1 LADLNISVVPN
12 ARVENDVEASIDP
25 CDVPLSTGVTL
36 KADVFVKCFPTWNTG
51 WVPDGFVD
59 SSGRIKVNEFH
70 QSLADDRVFAIGCC
84 THTQYSVI
92 PMLDVEIASAA
103 KNLAALLRGET
114 PLPSVFKQTAPVK
127 NPAAIQLPFG
137 DWAMI
142 NVASF
147 DSGLMKCMAY
157 CCGCLNPLWPCCGC
171 CGWPCMYPE
180 GGMAG
185 KCIKMVAPHGK
196 VRVKENGHHNRIRF
210 TSFGPAISSPADF
223 HRSGAFS
230 PLGVIAHAQPFSYPT
245 AITARRGTPPS
256 SATRQTRGRSPRT
269 SRCRSHPPLAC
280 LSRGRLSRRSLSLA
294 SAHLLFS
301 TLGSPALRK
310 HATPRSTLPVRHIGV
325 YLLG

>member
-1 LADLNISVVPN
+1 MA
-12 ARVENDVEASIDP
+12 NDVEASIDP
-25 CDVPLSTGVTL
+25 CNVPLSTGVTL

-59 SSGRIKVNEFH
+59 PSGRIKVNEFH

-84 THTQYSVI
+84 THTQYSVV

-180 GGMAG
+180 GEMAG

-210 TSFGPAISSPADF
+210 TSFGPAISPPADF

-230 PLGVIAHAQPFSYPT
+230 RSLRWVLLHTLSHSRT
-245 AITARRGTPPS
+245 LPPS
-256 SATRQTRGRSPRT
+256 LHAGVRRRVRLQGRPGGGHRGPAAAGRILRWRVCPGGGYRDAAYRWQAHT
-269 SRCRSHPPLAC
+269 YCLALLEARHCVDTQLHEVPCRSVTLAFIC
-280 LSRGRLSRRSLSLA
+280 
-294 SAHLLFS
+294 
-301 TLGSPALRK
+301 
-310 HATPRSTLPVRHIGV
+310 
-325 YLLG
+325 